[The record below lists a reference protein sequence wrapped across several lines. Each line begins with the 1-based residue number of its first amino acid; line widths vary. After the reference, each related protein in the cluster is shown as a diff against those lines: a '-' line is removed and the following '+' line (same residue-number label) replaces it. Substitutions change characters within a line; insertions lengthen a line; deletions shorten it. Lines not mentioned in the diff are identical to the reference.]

1 MEEEKKTTTQQDFS
15 QLNKLRGTTKSAT
28 TDEETVVSHL
38 FTGMAA
44 MYKQL
49 QSHSEGRNAL
59 YSFLFFFFLNTTPCV
74 HRSSNGS
81 YRTSQKSEGRAG
93 ASEAAHQLGV
103 TN

>member
-1 MEEEKKTTTQQDFS
+1 
-15 QLNKLRGTTKSAT
+15 
-28 TDEETVVSHL
+28 
-38 FTGMAA
+38 MAA

-49 QSHSEGRNAL
+49 QSHSEGRTAL
-59 YSFLFFFFLNTTPCV
+59 YGFFFFFLNTIPWV

-103 TN
+103 KN